1 MLEQYLNKLQE
12 EYMITDDD
20 RLRCS
25 VCGRIVNVDVAGHGP
40 LVCCGQP
47 MEKIGHILE
56 AGFAN
61 TPRRSKTKKE
71 VEKDVSAHKNILT
84 RI

>member
-56 AGFAN
+56 AGFTSMPHGWN
-61 TPRRSKTKKE
+61 TKSVKKQ
-71 VEKDVSAHKNILT
+71 AQL
-84 RI
+84 